1 MNGDWKYRLRESME
15 DYSAPV
21 PEGLWD
27 GISAAVA
34 AGRRRRTIAWCVAVV
49 SAAAAIV
56 ALAVFNRGAAAVDF
70 AGADTD
76 LLAEE
81 TVVTVPEIMAEE
93 TVVTAEEIPAAESP
107 VIRKPAVGRVIS
119 DNTPTEDIS
128 FEDEP
133 VVVPEKNA
141 DDKAPRDERK
151 SVPENTGTIS
161 IDEYIASMQKT
172 PARKKRGFS
181 VGLLASGGTSSS
193 RQTSGYG
200 LTPAVA
206 LSAAES
212 NIPLVIS
219 PDYVSI
225 LNGNRSTSDKTV
237 YRMPVNYGL
246 SVSFGIAPRL
256 AVETGIFYSTLSS
269 SESSGNENSYIGIE
283 HRTGYAGLPL
293 NLQYDIVNG
302 SRLRLY
308 ASAGGSFRIP
318 LYNMVRLER
327 YIGKQ
332 LVEAER
338 LMAGSAPSVW
348 SLNAAAGLQF
358 ILTGPLSLYAE
369 PGAAWYFPGAS
380 EIKNIY
386 TERPFNFNLTV
397 GLRFGFGY

>member
-34 AGRRRRTIAWCVAVV
+34 AGRRRRTMAWCGAAV

-56 ALAVFNRGAAAVDF
+56 ALAVFNRGAAAVDL
-70 AGADTD
+70 AGGDTD

-93 TVVTAEEIPAAESP
+93 VPAFVIPAAEAP
-107 VIRKPAVGRVIS
+107 VIRKPAVARVIF
-119 DNTPTEDIS
+119 DDPATEEIS
-128 FEDEP
+128 FEDET
-133 VVVPEKNA
+133 VVVPEKNDA
-141 DDKAPRDERK
+141 DKAPRDERQP
-151 SVPENTGTIS
+151 VPENTGTIS
-161 IDEYIASMQKT
+161 IDEYIASLQKT
-172 PARKKRGFS
+172 PARKKKGFS

-212 NIPLVIS
+212 NIPLAIS

-246 SVSFGIAPRL
+246 SVSFGIAPRM
-256 AVETGIFYSTLSS
+256 AVETGLFYSSLSS
-269 SESSGNENSYIGIE
+269 SESSGNENSYIAFE

-302 SRLRLY
+302 SRLRFY
-308 ASAGGSFRIP
+308 ASAGGAFRIP
-318 LYNMVRLER
+318 LFNMVRMER